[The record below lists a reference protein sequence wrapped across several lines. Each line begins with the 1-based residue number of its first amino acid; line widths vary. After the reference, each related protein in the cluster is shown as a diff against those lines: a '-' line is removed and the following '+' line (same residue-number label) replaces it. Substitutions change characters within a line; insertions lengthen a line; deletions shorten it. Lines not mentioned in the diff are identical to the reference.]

1 MKKMVF
7 VPLSDEMLYERPELI
22 TGPIGVFKPPA
33 TRLNGLTE
41 STGTD
46 RRSVN
51 HVGQGGRV
59 RQTGTPG
66 DSVWINSA
74 SEQPSSPGCRREE
87 GKTYR

>member
-51 HVGQGGRV
+51 HVGQGGRA
-59 RQTGTPG
+59 RQTGTPR
-66 DSVWINSA
+66 SSISSNSGA
-74 SEQPSSPGCRREE
+74 D
-87 GKTYR
+87 